1 MDCLVCIGYVR
12 SYLPT
17 RLTRVVADSGAGSTN
32 ETFRYSDLIDTL
44 LKKFSLKFSDTT
56 VSKLWQTF
64 VKRSLI
70 MNGFQKFL
78 HLVDGHENTD
88 FWSMIF
94 GKNDHKMTRAKKYFA
109 CENHHFNC
117 TKDFLK
123 SMFIFI
129 PFLPEL

>member
-1 MDCLVCIGYVR
+1 
-12 SYLPT
+12 
-17 RLTRVVADSGAGSTN
+17 
-32 ETFRYSDLIDTL
+32 
-44 LKKFSLKFSDTT
+44 
-56 VSKLWQTF
+56 
-64 VKRSLI
+64 

>member
-1 MDCLVCIGYVR
+1 MLGIQELA
-12 SYLPT
+12 LPMKH
-17 RLTRVVADSGAGSTN
+17 LGI
-32 ETFRYSDLIDTL
+32 LMIDTL